1 MDEET
6 DVASGVELQTEKR
19 KKKTDRIDPSEKES
33 RVQRF
38 VRAGFH
44 NEWGD
49 EDLGL
54 ESTQM
59 EI

>member
-33 RVQRF
+33 RCSDSFER
-38 VRAGFH
+38 
-44 NEWGD
+44 D
-49 EDLGL
+49 
-54 ESTQM
+54 STM
-59 EI
+59 NGETRI